1 MLSWGYLAVQF
12 KRVLPRKSFPA
23 GLLETDFPSPYEP
36 VLCVKYLIR

>member
-1 MLSWGYLAVQF
+1 MLLGVSGSSIQACLA
-12 KRVLPRKSFPA
+12 KEKFPA